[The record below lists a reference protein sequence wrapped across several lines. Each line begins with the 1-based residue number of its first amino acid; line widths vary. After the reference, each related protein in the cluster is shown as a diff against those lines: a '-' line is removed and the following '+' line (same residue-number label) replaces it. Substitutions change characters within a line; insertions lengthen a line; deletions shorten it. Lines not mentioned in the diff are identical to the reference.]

1 MLRRLFTLSLSLLAL
16 TVYAQKKV
24 VIYDLET
31 KVPIRQARVWVDHA
45 RTFTTPYT
53 GVITLPEKFDT
64 LVVSNPKYL
73 TYTVTA
79 KNVGD
84 SIGLI
89 PRTRTLGEVEILGE
103 DLTKRFD
110 KNLSEW
116 RKQDKKE
123 LAMIHPK
130 TSLADFDFVR
140 LFDFKGRA
148 RRKRTRKV
156 TEALIKMETQE
167 QDPIK
172 RAYEKAMKEKGEQEE
187 EPNK

>member
-1 MLRRLFTLSLSLLAL
+1 MG
-16 TVYAQKKV
+16 
-24 VIYDLET
+24 
-31 KVPIRQARVWVDHA
+31 DHA

-73 TYTVTA
+73 TYTVAA

-140 LFDFKGRA
+140 IFDFKGRA

-156 TEALIKMETQE
+156 TEALIKMENQE

-172 RAYEKAMKEKGEQEE
+172 RAYEKAMKEKREQEE
-187 EPNK
+187 ATGK